1 MADYE
6 MAKRHKIEGKPKIHV
21 EMICIV
27 VDELIST
34 KEKPY
39 FALLYKEVGAKDY
52 NIGYAS
58 YNLDVVVEYKNKYFE
73 KV

>member
-6 MAKRHKIEGKPKIHV
+6 MATLEKDEPKIKVEELYIIV
-21 EMICIV
+21 EMI
-27 VDELIST
+27 DSMNR
-34 KEKPY
+34 PY
-39 FALLYKEVGAKDY
+39 FAILYKEVGANHR

-58 YNLDVVVEYKNKYFE
+58 YMLDVVVECKNKYFE

>member
-6 MAKRHKIEGKPKIHV
+6 METLEKDEPKIKVEELYIIV
-21 EMICIV
+21 EMI
-27 VDELIST
+27 DS
-34 KEKPY
+34 KNRPY
-39 FALLYKEVGAKDY
+39 FAILYKEVGANHR